1 MSEDLEVDARQHP
14 HDDADAT
21 AVRPALVDDLLGPSA
36 SAESTGSTGSTAT
49 TGPATTPYGPPPDD
63 DLMADEEFLTPGG
76 QRPSRLT
83 RLLLALLILAVG
95 ILVGVQLGKAAG
107 GSATS
112 APSSAGQSRRF
123 GPPGGSPGG
132 GGSPAPRSTLGS
144 SAPAVLGTVTSAK
157 SHALVVKDADGL
169 SHTVTFT
176 DATTVTK
183 AYGSGALGVGDAV
196 TVFGSRAADG
206 SVNATSIVVR

>member
-49 TGPATTPYGPPPDD
+49 TGPATPPYGPPPDD

-95 ILVGVQLGKAAG
+95 ILVGVQLGKVAG
-107 GSATS
+107 GSAAS
-112 APSSAGQSRRF
+112 PSGGAGAGQLRRF
-123 GPPGGSPGG
+123 GPPGAGSPGG
-132 GGSPAPRSTLGS
+132 GSAAPRSTLGS
-144 SAPAVLGTVTSAK
+144 SGPAVLG
-157 SHALVVKDADGL
+157 
-169 SHTVTFT
+169 
-176 DATTVTK
+176 
-183 AYGSGALGVGDAV
+183 
-196 TVFGSRAADG
+196 
-206 SVNATSIVVR
+206 

>member
-21 AVRPALVDDLLGPSA
+21 GVRPALVDDLLGPSA
-36 SAESTGSTGSTAT
+36 SAGSPAIAT

-83 RLLLALLILAVG
+83 RILLVLLILAVG

-132 GGSPAPRSTLGS
+132 GGSPALRSTLGS

-157 SHALVVKDADGL
+157 SHAL
-169 SHTVTFT
+169 
-176 DATTVTK
+176 
-183 AYGSGALGVGDAV
+183 
-196 TVFGSRAADG
+196 
-206 SVNATSIVVR
+206 

>member
-21 AVRPALVDDLLGPSA
+21 GVRPALVDDLLGPSA
-36 SAESTGSTGSTAT
+36 SAGSPAIAT
-49 TGPATTPYGPPPDD
+49 TDPATTPYGPPPDD
-63 DLMADEEFLTPGG
+63 DLMTDEEFLTPGG

-83 RLLLALLILAVG
+83 RVLLVLLILAVG

-107 GSATS
+107 GSTAS
-112 APSSAGQSRRF
+112 APGGTGQSRRF
-123 GPPGGSPGG
+123 GPPGAGSPGG
-132 GGSPAPRSTLGS
+132 GGSAAPRSTLGS

-157 SHALVVKDADGL
+157 SHSLVVKDADGV
-169 SHTVTFT
+169 SHTVTLT

-183 AYGSGALGVGDAV
+183 PYSSGALGAGDAV